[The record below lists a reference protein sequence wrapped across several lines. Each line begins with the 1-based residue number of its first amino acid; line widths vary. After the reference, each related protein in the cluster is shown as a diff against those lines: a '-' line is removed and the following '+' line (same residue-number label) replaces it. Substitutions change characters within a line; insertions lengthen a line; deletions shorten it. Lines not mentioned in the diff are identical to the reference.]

1 MNKSLMHFLLS
12 IFVGNQ
18 SFSIYSSMKLC
29 SRFQNFLLSLTQQL
43 LQCQI
48 CINYIFTKSSSN
60 GKLTP
65 TGLYGI
71 SCLVLLAGNKSPEFA
86 ELTICS
92 LLGDLGRRRI
102 YMESIDYLL
111 NHQAEVL
118 LLISVCL
125 LHYQNS

>member
-29 SRFQNFLLSLTQQL
+29 SRFQNFLLSLTL
-43 LQCQI
+43 NFFNARFVSAISLP
-48 CINYIFTKSSSN
+48 KSSSN

-92 LLGDLGRRRI
+92 LLGDLG
-102 YMESIDYLL
+102 
-111 NHQAEVL
+111 
-118 LLISVCL
+118 
-125 LHYQNS
+125 